1 MQTED
6 VVRNAFLSA
15 DVDKSGTLDVQEFGR
30 LLKLLNPSTWS
41 DERLQRF
48 FLRADKDG
56 SGRVDLQETLDWLLA
71 KEPAAQESED
81 KAGEVLKKQES
92 PSKGRTFEMT
102 RLMRAFEEADI
113 NRDGCLDKEEF
124 ASVLM
129 SLDPKKFSDPKK
141 LTVAFQ
147 RADDDH
153 NGELDTR
160 EVEAWLGRYLSK
172 KAPDEVEELY
182 MLLTWRDGRN
192 AGPLRLD
199 DLLYAYQHC
208 TAAGLGGRV
217 RRLVPQNVLYD
228 GNPRDVSPMEFVLL
242 LEYLREH
249 RETSEDD
256 LMQVLSSSKWRK
268 RINQKVLK
276 RSFSGDL
283 LSLLH
288 GLGVNPNT
296 PVGVGLF
303 RQLLAVLSALL
314 CIDKQHLLMYF
325 TWSKTHCL
333 EMTDAMAQRVLEQV
347 FLKVGKAGAPLL
359 SQGIVENDFYR
370 VCYSMDVLDTNGRKG
385 IPRGQIA
392 LLFQELSRTLQQ
404 KLAERDNRKHPYR
417 ARKDTRASPEKKR
430 VDHAPGM
437 HEIRGSAQLSV
448 LLEMLWR
455 ALPGRPFPTAVDM
468 VLTFLEKASE
478 DGGKRRA
485 SF

>member
-81 KAGEVLKKQES
+81 RAGEVLKKQDS

-160 EVEAWLGRYLSK
+160 EVEAWLGRYLNK

-182 MLLTWRDGRN
+182 MLLTWRDGR
-192 AGPLRLD
+192 ATV
-199 DLLYAYQHC
+199 AQ
-208 TAAGLGGRV
+208 GR
-217 RRLVPQNVLYD
+217 
-228 GNPRDVSPMEFVLL
+228 
-242 LEYLREH
+242 
-249 RETSEDD
+249 
-256 LMQVLSSSKWRK
+256 
-268 RINQKVLK
+268 
-276 RSFSGDL
+276 
-283 LSLLH
+283 
-288 GLGVNPNT
+288 
-296 PVGVGLF
+296 
-303 RQLLAVLSALL
+303 
-314 CIDKQHLLMYF
+314 C
-325 TWSKTHCL
+325 
-333 EMTDAMAQRVLEQV
+333 
-347 FLKVGKAGAPLL
+347 
-359 SQGIVENDFYR
+359 
-370 VCYSMDVLDTNGRKG
+370 
-385 IPRGQIA
+385 
-392 LLFQELSRTLQQ
+392 
-404 KLAERDNRKHPYR
+404 
-417 ARKDTRASPEKKR
+417 
-430 VDHAPGM
+430 
-437 HEIRGSAQLSV
+437 
-448 LLEMLWR
+448 
-455 ALPGRPFPTAVDM
+455 
-468 VLTFLEKASE
+468 
-478 DGGKRRA
+478 
-485 SF
+485 